1 MIKASTIQV
10 PHDSSYDGKGLSG
23 DVGMKEMD
31 KEQQSRVPH
40 DCSIDGKGPG
50 CDGCGLDM
58 VEKGE
63 MAMIVRGNDRNE

>member
-1 MIKASTIQV
+1 
-10 PHDSSYDGKGLSG
+10 
-23 DVGMKEMD
+23 MKEMD

-40 DCSIDGKGPG
+40 DCSFDGKGPG

-58 VEKGE
+58 AERGK